1 MPGSK
6 AGTPADNVPV
16 PGRVQTSYAACLFRL
31 PLLGDMEFEM
41 KTGSKKKKL
50 DERTPGIL
58 HFFKT
63 LGPGLITGAADDDPS
78 GISTYSVA
86 GATTG
91 FSMLWLTLVSTPM
104 MAVIQ
109 GMCARISMVT
119 GEGLAA
125 IMRKRLPRWLA
136 YGLASLVIV
145 ANTFNV
151 GADLGGMADA
161 IRLVLPLPVDAW
173 VFFFGVGLIAVQA
186 WLSYAVLARIF
197 KWLTLSLFA
206 YVVTAFV
213 VHPPWPHVLAQFA
226 VPQIHFDGAWL
237 STMVG
242 VLGTTI
248 TPYLFFWQASLMV
261 EEEKVVGN
269 TTVASRRGTNGPA
282 IKDMHADVNAGM
294 IFSNLVAFFIIV
306 TTAATLGAHGRH
318 NIATAQQAAEAL
330 RPLAGKFAE
339 LLFALGMVGTGI
351 LAVPV
356 MAGSSAY
363 VAAQT
368 FGFREG
374 LSEPL
379 HRAPRFYG
387 VITAGIVIGIAM
399 NLLRVDAI
407 KALFWSAVLNGVAAV
422 PIIAVIVWL
431 ASNRA
436 IMGEWTSSKIA
447 RAWGWGTFA
456 LMAAATIGMFYFMAK
471 GS

>member
-1 MPGSK
+1 VTIRTG
-6 AGTPADNVPV
+6 AGHQATIGQRFV
-16 PGRVQTSYAACLFRL
+16 
-31 PLLGDMEFEM
+31 
-41 KTGSKKKKL
+41 
-50 DERTPGIL
+50 
-58 HFFKT
+58 HFFRI

-86 GATTG
+86 GAATG

-109 GMCARISMVT
+109 GMCARIAMVT

-125 IMRKRLPRWLA
+125 VMRKRLPLLLA
-136 YGLASLVIV
+136 YGLASVVIV

-151 GADLGGMADA
+151 GADLGGMAA
-161 IRLVLPLPVDAW
+161 AAHLVLPLPVDAW
-173 VFFFGVGLIAVQA
+173 VFFFGVGLIAAQV
-186 WLSYAVLARIF
+186 WLPYALIARFF

-206 YVVTAFV
+206 YIIAAFV
-213 VHPPWPHVLAQFA
+213 VHPPWPLVLRQFI
-226 VPQIHFDGAWL
+226 VPQFHFDSGWL

-261 EEEKVVGN
+261 EEEKQSGN
-269 TTVASRRGTNGPA
+269 TTLASRRGTHEA
-282 IKDMHADVNAGM
+282 AVKDMHADVNAGM
-294 IFSNLVAFFIIV
+294 IFSNIVAFFIIV
-306 TTAATLGAHGRH
+306 TTATTLGLHGKH

-330 RPLAGKFAE
+330 RPLAGRFAE
-339 LLFALGMVGTGI
+339 LLFTLGMVGTGV

-368 FGFREG
+368 FKFREG
-374 LSEPL
+374 LNEPH
-379 HRAPRFYG
+379 HRAPKFYG
-387 VITAGIVIGIAM
+387 VIAVGIIIGIAM

-407 KALFWSAVLNGVAAV
+407 KALFWCAVLNGVAAV
-422 PIIAVIVWL
+422 PLLAAIVWL
-431 ASNRA
+431 ASNSS
-436 IMGEWTSSKIA
+436 IMGAWKSSVLA
-447 RAWGWGTFA
+447 RAWGWATVA
-456 LMAAATIGMFYFMAK
+456 LMGGAAIGMFYFMAK

>member
-1 MPGSK
+1 MS
-6 AGTPADNVPV
+6 
-16 PGRVQTSYAACLFRL
+16 GRVKNARPATIGARVAR
-31 PLLGDMEFEM
+31 
-41 KTGSKKKKL
+41 
-50 DERTPGIL
+50 
-58 HFFKT
+58 FFHI

-91 FSMLWLTLVSTPM
+91 FSMLWLTLISTPM

-125 IMRKRLPRWLA
+125 IMRKRLPLPLA
-136 YGLASLVIV
+136 YALASLVIV

-161 IRLVLPLPVDAW
+161 AHLVVPLPVGAW
-173 VFFFGVGLIAVQA
+173 VFFFGIGLIGAQT
-186 WLSYAVLARIF
+186 WLSYATIARIF

-213 VHPPWPHVLAQFA
+213 VHPPWPHVLQRF
-226 VPQIHFDGAWL
+226 VLPQIHFDSGWL

-261 EEEKVVGN
+261 EEEKEAGN
-269 TTVASRRGTNGPA
+269 TTLASRRGTEA
-282 IKDMHADVNAGM
+282 QAVKDMHTDVNVGM

-306 TTAATLGAHGRH
+306 TTAATLGAHGKH
-318 NIATAQQAAEAL
+318 AIATAQQAAEAL
-330 RPLAGKFAE
+330 RPLAGRFAA
-339 LLFALGMVGTGI
+339 LLFTLGMVGTGI

-356 MAGSSAY
+356 LAGSSAY

-368 FGFREG
+368 FKFREG
-374 LSEPL
+374 LNEPP

-387 VITAGIVIGIAM
+387 VVAAGIILGVAM
-399 NLLRVDAI
+399 NLLRIDAI

-422 PIIAVIVWL
+422 PLIAVIVL
-431 ASNRA
+431 FAS
-436 IMGEWTSSKIA
+436 SSKIVGEWKSSPLA
-447 RAWGWGTFA
+447 RVWGWGTVA
-456 LMAAATIGMFYFMAK
+456 LMGGATIGMFYFMAR